1 MTKKGIMTQSLRRN
15 DKKRHFWIFY
25 EYVKKG
31 KQMMKK
37 LRTDI
42 RDIFDCGLKAAD
54 PGEAIRRMI
63 VLNGDQL
70 TVGDRIFDLSKYER
84 IFIVGAGKASSAM
97 AKALEEIL
105 GARIAGGEVT
115 TKYDYGLSMN
125 RVSINE
131 AAHPVPDE
139 AGIKGTEKI
148 LNLLGKCGEKD
159 IVFCLISGGG
169 SALMPLPV
177 AGITFADKQATTQE
191 LLKCGANI
199 HEINT
204 IRKHISG
211 IKGGK
216 LARAAYPAT
225 LVTPILSD
233 VIGDDLDAI
242 ASGPTVPDRSSF
254 EDSLKIL
261 EKYSITEKV
270 PSKVLDYLIRGKVG
284 KEPETPKVGDP
295 VFDKSYPIIIGSSR
309 LSLNA
314 ARDRAVELGYN
325 TLILSSYVEGET
337 KDVARVHAAII
348 REILATGNPVK
359 RPACVIS
366 GGETTVTIRG
376 NGLGGRNMEFVL
388 AAAIDMDDMEGVA
401 LLSGGTDGTD
411 GPTDSAGAIADGN
424 TIKRAGE
431 MGHNAEEYLGRND
444 SYNFFKA
451 TGDLLMT
458 GPTMTNVMDLRIIL
472 VA

>member
-1 MTKKGIMTQSLRRN
+1 MKDLRA
-15 DKKRHFWIFY
+15 
-25 EYVKKG
+25 
-31 KQMMKK
+31 
-37 LRTDI
+37 DI
-42 RDIFDCGLKAAD
+42 RDIFNCGLKAAD

-63 VLNGDQL
+63 LLRGDQL
-70 TVGDRIFDLSKYER
+70 TVGDRIFDLNSYKG

-97 AKALEEIL
+97 ANALEEIL
-105 GARIAGGEVT
+105 GARISGGAVT
-115 TKYDYGLSMN
+115 TKYDYGLSLN
-125 RVSINE
+125 KISIHE

-139 AGIKGTEKI
+139 AGIKGTEGI
-148 LNLLGKCGEKD
+148 LRLLEQCGEKD
-159 IVFCLISGGG
+159 LVFCLISGGG

-177 AGITFADKQATTQE
+177 AGLSLADKQATTQE
-191 LLKCGANI
+191 LLKCGATI
-199 HEINT
+199 HEINA

-233 VIGDDLDAI
+233 VIGDNLDVI

-254 EDSLKIL
+254 DDSLKIL
-261 EKYSITEKV
+261 GKYKITEKI
-270 PSKVLDYLIRGKVG
+270 PSAVLDYLIRGKAG

-295 VFDKSYPIIIGSSR
+295 VFDKTYPLIIGSSR

-314 ARDRAVELGYN
+314 ARDRAVELGFN
-325 TLILSSYVEGET
+325 TLILSSFVEGET
-337 KDVARVHAAII
+337 KDVAQVHTAII
-348 REILATGNPVK
+348 KEIIATGNPVK
-359 RPACVIS
+359 RPACIIT
-366 GGETTVTIRG
+366 GGETTVTIKG
-376 NGLGGRNMEFVL
+376 AGLGGRNMEFVL
-388 AAAIDMDDMEGVA
+388 AAAIEMDSMEGVT

-424 TIKRAGE
+424 TIERAGA
-431 MGHNAEEYLGRND
+431 MGYSAAEYLERND

-451 TGDLLMT
+451 IDDLLMT